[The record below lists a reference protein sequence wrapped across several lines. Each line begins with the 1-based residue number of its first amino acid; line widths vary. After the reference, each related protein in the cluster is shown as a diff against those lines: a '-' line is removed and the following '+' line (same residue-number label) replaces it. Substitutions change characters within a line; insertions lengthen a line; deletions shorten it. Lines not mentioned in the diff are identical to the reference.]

1 MKVAKRVGVLRLSNE
16 ARTWQN
22 EGSLG
27 CLSLCV
33 RLVHS
38 KEIVFTV
45 LLCCQS
51 CWNLE
56 QYACLDQQS
65 KMHCIECPPCLRWL
79 ALLSTGQIY
88 NAHPRRSTR
97 SNTISD
103 MEAIQPSTSDPMEG
117 TKSTAPP
124 TQKSD
129 NGPKTPNRTVYVVCE
144 LHEPD
149 STETD
154 VLTWHGKYKESASR
168 TKIRSYANMLIATAP
183 LAAFEDLDDANE
195 YAAKHVRT
203 LEEITKKGNTSHSP
217 ASSSSDES
225 FDWEFADEHRSDA
238 EWMKVLHKRLAGSH
252 DVTHEPD
259 VHADGTKLWRVEW
272 QNLSRGGESWTEV
285 MVEKLDIVGKGE
297 QAVEVWPLMPCV
309 GFPRRKERAKE

>member
-1 MKVAKRVGVLRLSNE
+1 
-16 ARTWQN
+16 
-22 EGSLG
+22 
-27 CLSLCV
+27 
-33 RLVHS
+33 
-38 KEIVFTV
+38 
-45 LLCCQS
+45 
-51 CWNLE
+51 
-56 QYACLDQQS
+56 
-65 KMHCIECPPCLRWL
+65 
-79 ALLSTGQIY
+79 
-88 NAHPRRSTR
+88 
-97 SNTISD
+97 

-154 VLTWHGKYKESASR
+154 VLTWH
-168 TKIRSYANMLIATAP
+168 AP